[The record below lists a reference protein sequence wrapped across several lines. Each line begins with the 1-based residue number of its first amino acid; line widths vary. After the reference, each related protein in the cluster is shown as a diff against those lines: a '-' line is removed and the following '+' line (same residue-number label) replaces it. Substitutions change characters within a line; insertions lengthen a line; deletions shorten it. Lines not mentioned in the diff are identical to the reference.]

1 MLLALDPYSKAISP
15 QKGWWRAPSHTGNQT
30 LPQRNLVTLGDTS
43 ELTEVD
49 ENNDQS
55 YETGTSLV
63 CSVAVHIHSSSR

>member
-1 MLLALDPYSKAISP
+1 MTKEIAQKNLHRWAQKGALD
-15 QKGWWRAPSHTGNQT
+15 QTGRVDQT

-63 CSVAVHIHSSSR
+63 CSAPVHVHSSSR